1 MPECLDVGHRWRH
14 LLKCVWRRLIGLVS
28 VGKALL
34 CCKFLLAQDELP
46 MNAQLST
53 PSLSL
58 DTKSNWAVIYNQKIS
73 FKNRHTPLGLNSLI
87 RQYPLW
93 YVCVHEGIWFKVSVQ
108 KASVR
113 KRTPS
118 LVWNQGCQTIED
130 IQKILVVQYNV
141 LLGAWSKNGF
151 SRMSLDFGSVLICER
166 VFFYHFSP
174 LIFGDDKKPFSLP

>member
-87 RQYPLW
+87 RQNPLW
-93 YVCVHEGIWFKVSVQ
+93 YVCVHEGISFKVPIQKAPVQ
-108 KASVR
+108 KQ
-113 KRTPS
+113 TPS
-118 LVWNQGCQTIED
+118 LVWNLSCQTIED
-130 IQKILVVQYNV
+130 IQKILVTWYNV
-141 LLGAWSKNGF
+141 LMGAWSKMDFHASHWILDPSLFVRGF
-151 SRMSLDFGSVLICER
+151 SFIPPLPLFLVMIKN
-166 VFFYHFSP
+166 FSP
-174 LIFGDDKKPFSLP
+174 P

>member
-1 MPECLDVGHRWRH
+1 MPGCLDVGHRWRH

-73 FKNRHTPLGLNSLI
+73 FKNRHTPLGLNPLI

-93 YVCVHEGIWFKVSVQ
+93 YVCVQEGIWFKVSIQ

-113 KRTPS
+113 KWTPS
-118 LVWNQGCQTIED
+118 LVWNQRCQIED
-130 IQKILVVQYNV
+130 IQKILVIQYNI
-141 LLGAWSKNGF
+141 LLGAWSK
-151 SRMSLDFGSVLICER
+151 MDFHAC
-166 VFFYHFSP
+166 H
-174 LIFGDDKKPFSLP
+174 